1 MKILAIIFLILF
13 LLMFLFADV
22 KINNLKTENIFVRAG
37 ACLIGSFIVT
47 AILGLPVL
55 GILYLFTH

>member
-22 KINNLKTENIFVRAG
+22 KINNLKIDNIFARAG

-47 AILGLPVL
+47 AILGLLVL